1 MNYYNYRDVT
11 SAYSLDSRKFPGR
24 FSYGLGMRLAMH
36 MPELKFYHC
45 SQKAGMAVGQVVK
58 SFNC

>member
-1 MNYYNYRDVT
+1 MNYYNYCDVT
-11 SAYSLDSRKFPGR
+11 SAYSLDSRKFPDH
-24 FSYGLGMRLAMH
+24 FSYGLVTRLAKH

-45 SQKAGMAVGQVVK
+45 SQKAEMAGGQVVK